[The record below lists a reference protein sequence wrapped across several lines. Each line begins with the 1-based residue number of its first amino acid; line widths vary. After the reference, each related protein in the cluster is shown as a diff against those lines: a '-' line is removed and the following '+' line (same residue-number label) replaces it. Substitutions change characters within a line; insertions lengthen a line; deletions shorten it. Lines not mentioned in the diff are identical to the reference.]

1 MDSIIRISRS
11 WSAPVDG
18 VQPFAELDSAE
29 PSPVSPSKTEPG
41 AALAP
46 RIRQTPAE
54 LATEYRRWSMSRGN
68 GVSAALLSVLAH
80 PGER

>member
-11 WSAPVDG
+11 LPATVNG
-18 VQPFAELDSAE
+18 VQPLAELDSAE
-29 PSPVSPSKTEPG
+29 PSSISPSTTQPG
-41 AALAP
+41 PAFAP
-46 RIRQTPAE
+46 RVRQPPAE
-54 LATEYRRWSMSRGN
+54 LATEYRRWSMSRSD

>member
-11 WSAPVDG
+11 SSAPVDG
-18 VQPFAELDSAE
+18 FQHLAELDSAE
-29 PSPVSPSKTEPG
+29 PSSGSPSAPQPG
-41 AALAP
+41 AALTP
-46 RIRQTPAE
+46 RVYPSPAA